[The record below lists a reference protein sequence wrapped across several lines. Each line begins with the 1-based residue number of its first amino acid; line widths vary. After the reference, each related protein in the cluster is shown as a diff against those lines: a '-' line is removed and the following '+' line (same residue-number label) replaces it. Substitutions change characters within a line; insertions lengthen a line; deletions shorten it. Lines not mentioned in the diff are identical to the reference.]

1 MKRWIKFVLM
11 GVAVTGLFLAIAYK
25 YAFKKPPT
33 AEDSE
38 PVYAFTA
45 TELIAVFQQNTDSLH
60 QACLMKNIG
69 VNGTLKSI
77 NKPLFSLTIDGANEA
92 EIICTFDSIPFS
104 KLPDT
109 LKPGNTVSVKGIYY
123 GNEGFNTAPA
133 DPTDLLAAV
142 QTKTI
147 RLRTCAINKP

>member
-1 MKRWIKFVLM
+1 MKRWIKFVLI
-11 GVAVTGLFLAIAYK
+11 GIAVTGLILSIGYF
-25 YAFKKPPT
+25 YAFRKPAT

-38 PVYAFTA
+38 PVKVYAA
-45 TELIAVFQQNTDSLH
+45 TELIALFQQNTDSLH
-60 QACLMKNIG
+60 NACMMKNIG

-77 NKPLFSLTIDGANEA
+77 NKPLFSLTIDGDNEA
-92 EIICTFDSIPFS
+92 EIICTFDSIPFT

-109 LKPGNTVSVKGIYY
+109 LKPGNTISVKGIYY
-123 GNEGFNTAPA
+123 GHEGFNAAPA
-133 DPTDLLAAV
+133 DPNDLLAAI